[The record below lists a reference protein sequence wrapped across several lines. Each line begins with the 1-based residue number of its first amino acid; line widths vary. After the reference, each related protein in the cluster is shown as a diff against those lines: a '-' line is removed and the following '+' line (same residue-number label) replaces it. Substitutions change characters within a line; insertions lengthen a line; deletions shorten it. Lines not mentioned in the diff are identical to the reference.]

1 MTARQSVERRANWRI
16 REMLNEWAEW
26 NRDRGGL
33 SFPSRSAFTEERVQ
47 TSGHSTQTC
56 GEMPIDIRKL
66 NSEIDKLAPGFK
78 RIIALE
84 YLDGRPQKAK
94 AALLG
99 VPREVFSA
107 RLRFIHEQLNHVM
120 FCL

>member
-1 MTARQSVERRANWRI
+1 MTARQPVERRANWRI

-26 NRDRGGL
+26 NRDRSGL
-33 SFPSRSAFTEERVQ
+33 SFPSRSAFTIERVQ
-47 TSGHSTQTC
+47 ISGAASQAG

-66 NSEIDKLAPGFK
+66 NGEIDKLAPGFK

-94 AALLG
+94 AAELSI
-99 VPREVFSA
+99 PREVFSA
-107 RLRFIHEQLNHVM
+107 RLRFIHEHLNHVM

>member
-1 MTARQSVERRANWRI
+1 MTARQPVERRANWRI
-16 REMLNEWAEW
+16 REMLSEWAEF

-33 SFPSRSAFTEERVQ
+33 NFPSQSAFTVERVQ
-47 TSGHSTQTC
+47 TSGPSSQTC
-56 GEMPIDIRKL
+56 GEMPVDIRKL
-66 NSEIDKLAPGFK
+66 NGEIDKLAPGFK

-94 AALLG
+94 AAEIG
-99 VPREVFSA
+99 IPREVFSA
-107 RLRFIHEQLNHVM
+107 RLRFIHEHLNHVM

>member
-1 MTARQSVERRANWRI
+1 MTARQPVERRANWRI

-26 NRDRGGL
+26 NRDRSGL
-33 SFPSRSAFTEERVQ
+33 SFPSRSAFTIERVQ
-47 TSGHSTQTC
+47 TSGAASQAG

-66 NSEIDKLAPGFK
+66 NGEIDKLAPGFK

-94 AALLG
+94 AADLNI
-99 VPREVFSA
+99 PREVFSA
-107 RLRFIHEQLNHVM
+107 RLRFIHEHLNHIM